1 MTDCT
6 NAELKDLLPALGQG
20 TLDAAGEASVR
31 THVAACADCRAEL
44 ALLEAVRVHAD
55 AVTPRVDTSAILAGV
70 LRATARPR
78 VLPLKPRRPWRAR
91 SYVAAAASVLFV
103 GALSLSAIARTFGTP
118 DGASLGGS
126 PALSGDVDS
135 AADVPVF
142 AMAGLSVGGG
152 LSDLTDAELQSLL
165 TELEQVEATV
175 IEEPST
181 LREPFV
187 DTPVNDTPEGF

>member
-6 NAELKDLLPALGQG
+6 NAELKDLLPELGQG
-20 TLDAAGEASVR
+20 TLDVADEASVR
-31 THVAACADCRAEL
+31 AHVAACADCRAEL
-44 ALLEAVRVHAD
+44 ALLEAVRLHAD
-55 AVTPRVDTSAILAGV
+55 AVTPRVDTAAILAGV
-70 LRATARPR
+70 QRATAQPR
-78 VLPLKPRRPWRAR
+78 VLALKPRRPWRAR

-118 DGASLGGS
+118 DGASLGGT
-126 PALSGDVDS
+126 PALNGDVDS
-135 AADVPVF
+135 AADVPVY

-152 LSDLTDAELQSLL
+152 LSDLTDAELQALL

-175 IEEPST
+175 VEEPNT

-187 DTPVNDTPEGF
+187 DVPVIDTPEGF